1 MSKANKV
8 DSYFSMVEDVP
19 ELEGME
25 DLVCQVLGMDIF
37 DEDPIFSYAETKKNP
52 KMFKKNPKTFKNQ
65 EKAKNALINVL
76 LDTTRQMNQKIAR
89 LCAALLD
96 RDPNSPI
103 GLKYQTGRKALL
115 KEKRTDIDLKVDK
128 EDKNAEAIVDQ
139 SISKDLESQK
149 NVLSDGQVQGRTK
162 WRNCRLAITVAINE
176 LLCMK
181 NAGAQIAMNFS

>member
-1 MSKANKV
+1 MSKSKKKENY
-8 DSYFSMVEDVP
+8 SSMVEDVP

-37 DEDPIFSYAETKKNP
+37 DEDPIFPYAEAKKNP
-52 KMFKKNPKTFKNQ
+52 KKFKNQ
-65 EKAKNALINVL
+65 EKAKNTLINVL

-115 KEKRTDIDLKVDK
+115 KENRTDIDLKVDK
-128 EDKNAEAIVDQ
+128 EDTNAEAIIDQ
-139 SISKDLESQK
+139 SISKDLESQE
-149 NVLSDGQVQGRTK
+149 NVISDGQVYADFLDFDQAP
-162 WRNCRLAITVAINE
+162 LQ
-176 LLCMK
+176 
-181 NAGAQIAMNFS
+181 AQ

>member
-8 DSYFSMVEDVP
+8 ENYFSMVEDVP

-37 DEDPIFSYAETKKNP
+37 DEDPIFPYAET
-52 KMFKKNPKTFKNQ
+52 KKNPKTFKNQ

-128 EDKNAEAIVDQ
+128 EDENAEAKGQENPESKGEENTESKGDGNAEPEG
-139 SISKDLESQK
+139 SI
-149 NVLSDGQVQGRTK
+149 G
-162 WRNCRLAITVAINE
+162 
-176 LLCMK
+176 
-181 NAGAQIAMNFS
+181 NFLT

>member
-37 DEDPIFSYAETKKNP
+37 DEDPIFPYAETKKNP

-149 NVLSDGQVQGRTK
+149 NVISDGQVQGRTK
-162 WRNCRLAITVAINE
+162 WRNCRLAIYVM
-176 LLCMK
+176 CP
-181 NAGAQIAMNFS
+181 

>member
-8 DSYFSMVEDVP
+8 EKYFSMVEDVP

-25 DLVCQVLGMDIF
+25 NLVCQVLGMDIF
-37 DEDPIFSYAETKKNP
+37 DEDPTFPYAETKKNP

-128 EDKNAEAIVDQ
+128 RDKNTEAIVDQ
-139 SISKDLESQK
+139 SNSKDLESQK
-149 NVLSDGQVQGRTK
+149 SVIPDGQVQGRRE
-162 WRNCRLAITVAINE
+162 WRNCRLAIYV
-176 LLCMK
+176 MYP
-181 NAGAQIAMNFS
+181 

>member
-37 DEDPIFSYAETKKNP
+37 DEDPIFPYAETKKNP

-149 NVLSDGQVQGRTK
+149 NVISDGQVQGRTK
-162 WRNCRLAITVAINE
+162 WRNCRLAIYV
-176 LLCMK
+176 MYP
-181 NAGAQIAMNFS
+181 

>member
-149 NVLSDGQVQGRTK
+149 SVISDGQVQGRTK

>member
-1 MSKANKV
+1 MSKAKV
-8 DSYFSMVEDVP
+8 DNYFSMVEDVP
-19 ELEGME
+19 ELAGME

-37 DEDPIFSYAETKKNP
+37 DEDPIFPYAEAKKNP
-52 KMFKKNPKTFKNQ
+52 KKFKNQ
-65 EKAKNALINVL
+65 EKAKNVLINVL

-115 KEKRTDIDLKVDK
+115 KEKRTDLDLKV
-128 EDKNAEAIVDQ
+128 DKNAEAIVDQ

-149 NVLSDGQVQGRTK
+149 NVLDGQVQGGTK
-162 WRNCRLAITVAINE
+162 WMNCRLAIYV
-176 LLCMK
+176 MYP
-181 NAGAQIAMNFS
+181 

>member
-8 DSYFSMVEDVP
+8 ENYCSMIEDVP

-37 DEDPIFSYAETKKNP
+37 DEDPIFPYAETRKNP

-65 EKAKNALINVL
+65 EKAKNVLINVL

-115 KEKRTDIDLKVDK
+115 KEKRTDVDLKVDK
-128 EDKNAEAIVDQ
+128 NTEAIVDQ
-139 SISKDLESQK
+139 SISKDLKSQK
-149 NVLSDGQVQGRTK
+149 NVLSNGQVQGRTK
-162 WRNCRLAITVAINE
+162 WRNCRLAIYVMYVKVKVGRIFKT
-176 LLCMK
+176 
-181 NAGAQIAMNFS
+181 

>member
-1 MSKANKV
+1 MSKAHNKV
-8 DSYFSMVEDVP
+8 ENYFSMVEDVP

-37 DEDPIFSYAETKKNP
+37 DEEPTFPYAETKNNP
-52 KMFKKNPKTFKNQ
+52 KMLKNNPKTFKNQ
-65 EKAKNALINVL
+65 EKAKNTLINVL

-115 KEKRTDIDLKVDK
+115 KEKRTDVDLEV
-128 EDKNAEAIVDQ
+128 DKNAEAIVDQ

-149 NVLSDGQVQGRTK
+149 NVISDGQVQGRTK
-162 WRNCRLAITVAINE
+162 WMNCRLAIYVMYAKVKVGRIFKT
-176 LLCMK
+176 
-181 NAGAQIAMNFS
+181 

>member
-1 MSKANKV
+1 MYKTNKIEN
-8 DSYFSMVEDVP
+8 YCSMIEDVP

-37 DEDPIFSYAETKKNP
+37 DEDPVFPYAETKKNP
-52 KMFKKNPKTFKNQ
+52 KMFKKSPKTFKNQ
-65 EKAKNALINVL
+65 EKAKNTLINVL

-115 KEKRTDIDLKVDK
+115 KEKRTDVDLKVDK
-128 EDKNAEAIVDQ
+128 NTEAIVDQ

-149 NVLSDGQVQGRTK
+149 NVLDGQVQGGTK
-162 WRNCRLAITVAINE
+162 WMNCRMTIYV
-176 LLCMK
+176 MYP
-181 NAGAQIAMNFS
+181 